1 MTRPS
6 FRSQR
11 RKPRWAVTAVVAGT
25 LVGAWVAGLFFF
37 ASDIPREVTSPDEHT
52 DAIVV
57 LTGGSGRL
65 GMGLKLLSE
74 KKAEKLFVSG
84 VYRGLDV
91 RRLLE
96 TSQRSPT
103 EMACCIGIG
112 YAVDTIGNATETAAW
127 MRENA
132 FTSLRLVT
140 SNYHMPRSLLEFREA
155 LPDVRLVPHPV
166 FPEHVKRERWW
177 AWPGTT
183 TLIVGEYNKLLL
195 AWLRH
200 RLTIVTGPILID
212 PLEIDED
219 AGNHTL
225 KDAPREGS

>member
-1 MTRPS
+1 MTRPL
-6 FRSQR
+6 FRNAR
-11 RKPRWAVTAVVAGT
+11 RGPRWAFTAIVVGVLA
-25 LVGAWVAGLFFF
+25 GAWTAGLFAF
-37 ASDIPREVTSPDEHT
+37 ASDIPRAVTAPDEHT

-74 KKAEKLFVSG
+74 RKAEKLFVSG

-96 TSQRSPT
+96 MSQRSPT
-103 EMACCIGIG
+103 EMSCCIGIG

-127 MRENA
+127 MRENG

-140 SNYHMPRSLLEFREA
+140 SDYHMPRSLMEFREA
-155 LPDVRLVPHPV
+155 LPDIRLVPHPV
-166 FPEHVKRERWW
+166 FPEHVKRDRWW
-177 AWPGTT
+177 AWPGTAE
-183 TLIVGEYNKLLL
+183 LIVGEYNKLLL

-200 RLTIVTGPILID
+200 RLTFFTGPPRVI
-212 PLEIDED
+212 PEEADED
-219 AGNHTL
+219 SGHHAL
-225 KDAPREGS
+225 KGSPSGG